1 LRVNWKIKLLL
12 RFLVVFVFFVLSHFF
27 DFGVFDVAVCFAQ
40 SALTQTTITADVGA
54 GPTPFSGTTTAY
66 TTTIPVA
73 ATTGLINSGVPLY
86 IQSVMYIDQEAMAVI
101 SFNATTLQVVVQRG
115 YQSTTVQPHKSGTMV
130 LIGSPGAFNS
140 QDPTVRSDA
149 GTQNGACVASAT
161 AFTPYINVITGKQWL
176 CSTITNTWVP
186 GWNNTQAPY
195 ANTAAVASAAGTVTP
210 SGPQFHITGALA
222 ITGFNIPVGFNGTA
236 EGGGCF
242 NVIPDAVFTW
252 TAAGN
257 IALAGSAVVNKLL
270 TFCWDATNSKWIPS
284 YIA

>member
-1 LRVNWKIKLLL
+1 MKLLL

-66 TTTIPVA
+66 TTTVPVA

-130 LIGSPGAFNS
+130 LIGPPGAFNS

-161 AFTPYINVITGKQWL
+161 AFTPYVNVITGKQWL
-176 CSTITNTWVP
+176 CSTVTNTWVP
-186 GWNNTQAPY
+186 GWNNTQAPI
-195 ANTAAVASAAGTVTP
+195 AAQFSVAATAGAITP
-210 SGPQFHITGALA
+210 SGPLFTITGAGA
-222 ITGFNIPVGFNGTA
+222 VTGFNIPVGFNATTS
-236 EGGGCF
+236 GGGCF
-242 NVIPDAVFTW
+242 VVRADTATTATW

-257 IALAGSAVVNKLL
+257 ISIAGTFTPNKMF
-270 TFCWDATNSKWIPS
+270 TFCWDAATSKFVPNAIS
-284 YIA
+284 